1 MSTVVVSPK
10 YQVVIPQEA
19 RSHANVRPGQE
30 LGVLVERGAIVFV
43 PIMPLEDMY
52 GMFGPID
59 YEGYR
64 EEEDEER
71 L

>member
-1 MSTVVVSPK
+1 MSSVVVSPK

-19 RSHANVRPGQE
+19 RDRAAVRPGQE
-30 LGVLVERGAIVFV
+30 LGVLIERGAIVFV
-43 PIMPLEDMY
+43 PLMPLEDMY

-59 YEGYR
+59 YDGYR
-64 EEEDEER
+64 EDEDEER